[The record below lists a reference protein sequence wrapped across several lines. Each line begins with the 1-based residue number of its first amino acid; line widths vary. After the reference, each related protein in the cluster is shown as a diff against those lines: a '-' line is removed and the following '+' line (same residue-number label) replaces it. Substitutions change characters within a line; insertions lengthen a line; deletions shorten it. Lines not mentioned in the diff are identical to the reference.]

1 MTVSRRRSAR
11 RGSLLLETAM
21 AALMLMLAMTIVV
34 QVVGSVA
41 NARRNW
47 DRRMM
52 AANEVSN
59 QVERLAARPFDD
71 LMPGPV
77 DGLSLSTE
85 AQGLPAADL
94 KAEVVS
100 AEATGGVESKRLS
113 VQLRWRNA
121 AGDWS
126 TPVRLTTWIHRRKEG
141 A

>member
-1 MTVSRRRSAR
+1 MTASRRRSTR

-21 AALMLMLAMTIVV
+21 SAFMLMLAMTIVV
-34 QVVGSVA
+34 QAISSVA

-47 DRRMM
+47 DRRMI

-59 QVERLAARPFDD
+59 QVERLAARRFEE
-71 LMPGPV
+71 LKSGPV
-77 DGLSLSTE
+77 DGLKLSTE
-85 AQGLPAADL
+85 AQGLPSADL
-94 KAEVVS
+94 KAEVV
-100 AEATGGVESKRLS
+100 AADAAGGVDSKRIS

>member
-1 MTVSRRRSAR
+1 MIVSRRRSSR

-21 AALMLMLAMTIVV
+21 SALMLMLAMTIVV
-34 QVVGSVA
+34 QVIGSVA

-47 DRRMM
+47 DRRMI

-71 LMPGPV
+71 LKPGPV
-77 DGLSLSTE
+77 EGLRLSTE
-85 AQGLPAADL
+85 AIGLPAADL
-94 KAEVVS
+94 KAEVVA
-100 AEATGGVESKRLS
+100 AEATGGVDSKRIF

-126 TPVRLTTWIHRRKEG
+126 TPLRLTTWIHRRKEG